1 MISLGKCLILA
12 HISHCRSQEPTN
24 HLLRNRVFPSNL
36 ESQVSAGMHTTFG
49 GFSSRV
55 LSPGPLICLKKQQA
69 PPPQRE
75 RDRQTDRHMLS
86 KVVMVRRHHRQSI
99 CFPRVYTAQPW
110 ARHSTDSRCRT
121 HTGRMPWLNSA
132 NVKQDQW
139 QPHSLYSDCHDK
151 GVEHR
156 FPEAPQ
162 RAELSEGLGTV
173 LH

>member
-1 MISLGKCLILA
+1 M
-12 HISHCRSQEPTN
+12 P
-24 HLLRNRVFPSNL
+24 
-36 ESQVSAGMHTTFG
+36 
-49 GFSSRV
+49 
-55 LSPGPLICLKKQQA
+55 KKA
-69 PPPQRE
+69 TSPPPKRE

-139 QPHSLYSDCHDK
+139 QPHSLYSDCPAMIREWST
-151 GVEHR
+151 GFQTLHR
-156 FPEAPQ
+156 
-162 RAELSEGLGTV
+162 ELSSVKDWGQCSPGQANAPGLESKVTTEMSVRGRR
-173 LH
+173 